1 MCLKTFDNRALDK
14 TSPDLTISGRLVF
27 STNIWHN
34 ELRMIGVSFFPQNDF
49 LANLMDRF
57 VTMKIIFQWTEERRR
72 TGTNAAKLFCRSTDG
87 TSANFIARFNATFPP
102 RCNTT

>member
-49 LANLMDRF
+49 LANLNGPFCNNENNISVD
-57 VTMKIIFQWTEERRR
+57 RR
-72 TGTNAAKLFCRSTDG
+72 TSSHRDQCCKTFLP
-87 TSANFIARFNATFPP
+87 FN
-102 RCNTT
+102 